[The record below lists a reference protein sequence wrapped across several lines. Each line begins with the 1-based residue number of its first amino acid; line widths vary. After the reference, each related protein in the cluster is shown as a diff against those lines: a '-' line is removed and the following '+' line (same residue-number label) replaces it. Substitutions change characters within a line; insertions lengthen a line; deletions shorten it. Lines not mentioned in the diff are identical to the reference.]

1 MQSNIMQ
8 GRQRQNIA
16 KPLAFERTNCK
27 EITLQTLI
35 QLKAKLYANANRASQ
50 QNPGKAEII
59 RKAVDRNASH
69 IAFAI
74 NMVTVKM

>member
-16 KPLAFERTNCK
+16 KPQRFGETNPK
-27 EITLQTLI
+27 EITLKTLV
-35 QLKAKLYANANRASQ
+35 QLKAKLYANATRASE
-50 QNPGKAEII
+50 QNPAKAEVI
-59 RKAVDRNASH
+59 RKAVDRDASH